1 MKPNIEISDKTHNST
16 TYIEVDFK
24 TLVDSEIDKLTSEQQ
39 KERFDIKEIIKTSNL
54 RCHYSGEVTQKL
66 NTTDNKH
73 INCKSVALSY
83 NSKTEKEESVS
94 SLKDLYQTTI
104 EIIISHNMGND
115 TLQNFQTEFQKQLLE
130 YIKDPDQRCL
140 YHLTEKDVYDITSR
154 HFVLPSLKDLSKN
167 ATANMFADRFSMKP
181 LSEIQ
186 TVQELDCEIDE
197 SKLILKS
204 KLAKEIPKSLHE
216 ETLLSFT
223 QKIINKRIQDN
234 MNQIQE
240 RQSPTNTGYER

>member
-1 MKPNIEISDKTHNST
+1 
-16 TYIEVDFK
+16 
-24 TLVDSEIDKLTSEQQ
+24 
-39 KERFDIKEIIKTSNL
+39 
-54 RCHYSGEVTQKL
+54 
-66 NTTDNKH
+66 
-73 INCKSVALSY
+73 
-83 NSKTEKEESVS
+83 
-94 SLKDLYQTTI
+94 
-104 EIIISHNMGND
+104 
-115 TLQNFQTEFQKQLLE
+115 
-130 YIKDPDQRCL
+130 
-140 YHLTEKDVYDITSR
+140 
-154 HFVLPSLKDLSKN
+154 
-167 ATANMFADRFSMKP
+167 MFADRFSMKP